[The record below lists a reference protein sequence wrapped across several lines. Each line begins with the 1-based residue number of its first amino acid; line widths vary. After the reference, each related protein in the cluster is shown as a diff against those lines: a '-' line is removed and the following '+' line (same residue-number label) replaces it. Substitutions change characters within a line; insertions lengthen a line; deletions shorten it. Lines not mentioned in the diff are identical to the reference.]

1 MVRLPSIICIP
12 TYSPGEKFS
21 TVAGQNVFLGGE
33 GDNLAE

>member
-21 TVAGQNVFLGGE
+21 TVAGQNVFFGGGGGQLG
-33 GDNLAE
+33 